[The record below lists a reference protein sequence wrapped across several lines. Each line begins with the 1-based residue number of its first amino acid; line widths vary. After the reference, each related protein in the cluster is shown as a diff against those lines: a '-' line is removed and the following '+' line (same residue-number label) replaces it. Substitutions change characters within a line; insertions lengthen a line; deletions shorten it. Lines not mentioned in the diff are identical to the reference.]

1 MLRYA
6 DLFGKSDIMK
16 KIMPKIISSPEELE
30 LHYPSLLTD
39 GSSQASKDLQ
49 LTKQDEFKLADI
61 EAINKVCSSCS
72 LTIQGDGHT
81 YL

>member
-16 KIMPKIISSPEELE
+16 KIMPKTISSSEELE

-39 GSSQASKDLQ
+39 GSSQSQAKKDLR
-49 LTKQDEFKLADI
+49 LKKQDEFKLADI

-72 LTIQGDGHT
+72 LTT
-81 YL
+81 